1 MRKAW
6 IAAAVSLVAC
16 RGGEHRA
23 ADEHDDHGKGERAEP
38 AGRSDSVRLSPEA
51 IERNQIRVAA
61 VAMEPFTGGVEIP
74 AEVQLIPD
82 RVAHVTS
89 LVAGQ
94 VVEARVSLGDRVE
107 KGAVL
112 ATLRS
117 VELGQARS
125 EQSRAA
131 AAVESAR
138 ANYERQQT
146 LEREGIGSQRAL
158 QEARAAF
165 EQSRAD
171 LAGARDRLGVYGGGG
186 TVGAAMA
193 LRAPIAG
200 TIIERHA
207 TAGEISKVDDPLFV
221 VADTSRVWVLGR
233 VYEQDVGRVTAGASV
248 SVHLAAYPDRSW
260 KGTLSQVASV
270 LDERTRTLPVRVEL
284 DNPDGVLRPGLF
296 GTLTLATDPSAPLM
310 PVVPESAV
318 QTVRGRELVFVPGEQ
333 AGEFRAVSVRVAGRD
348 HGRVSIEDGLAAGA
362 EVVVRGAFVLKSELL
377 RDEMGEGHAH

>member
-1 MRKAW
+1 MTPRW
-6 IAAAVSLVAC
+6 IGVALALVAC
-16 RGGEHRA
+16 RGGEHR
-23 ADEHDDHGKGERAEP
+23 ADEHDDHGKGERAAP
-38 AGRSDSVRLSPEA
+38 AAPSGAVRLSPEA

-94 VVEARVSLGDRVE
+94 VVEARASLGDRVE

-193 LRAPIAG
+193 LRAPIGG

-233 VYEQDVGRVTAGASV
+233 VYEQDVGRVTAGAQV

-284 DNPDGVLRPGLF
+284 ENPDGVLRPGLF

-318 QTVRGRELVFVPGEQ
+318 QTVRGGPVVFVPGEQ

-377 RDEMGEGHAH
+377 RDEMGDGHAH